1 MDLRCRHERRGVS
14 FDRPLN
20 SPFERSGLKRVTLN
34 PERLVVVQRILF
46 ILLAFAG
53 LVSAGAQS
61 NTNANSELNIR
72 VDTTLVL
79 IPVTVTDGSR
89 RFVLGLDKKDFS
101 ISEDGVPQKITQFSG
116 EDAPLSVGVLVD
128 ISGSMGSKIETS
140 RQAVSEFLKTMNAQD
155 EAFLIEFSDHAQLAV
170 PFTRHPEEIETQLAG
185 VETQGLT
192 ALLDAVELGLR
203 EMKKSKNPR
212 KALLIISD
220 GGDNNSKYTADQI
233 ANLVREADVQ
243 IYSMG
248 VFEEFPFLALTA
260 AELSGP
266 RLLSEISEQTGGR
279 AFPARS
285 FGALPTIARRI
296 GIELRNQYVLAYAPS
311 NQQRN
316 GKFRK
321 VQVAVSAP
329 QGLSGLKARW
339 RLGYYAPEK

>member
-1 MDLRCRHERRGVS
+1 MTRCQDTDLR
-14 FDRPLN
+14 
-20 SPFERSGLKRVTLN
+20 RVTLKLN
-34 PERLVVVQRILF
+34 RERPVVVPRILF
-46 ILLAFAG
+46 LLAFAG
-53 LVSAGAQS
+53 FLFAGPQS
-61 NTNANSELNIR
+61 TNSANSGLNIR

-79 IPVTVTDGSR
+79 IPVTVTDASH
-89 RFVLGLDKKDFS
+89 RFVLGLDKTDFS
-101 ISEDGVPQKITQFSG
+101 ISEDGVRQKITQFSG

-128 ISGSMGSKIETS
+128 TSGSMGGKIETS

-155 EAFLIEFSDHAQLAV
+155 EAFLIEFNDHAQVTV
-170 PFTRHPEEIETQLAG
+170 PFTPHPEEIETQLAG
-185 VETQGLT
+185 IQTQGLT

-203 EMKKSKNPR
+203 EMKKSRNPR
-212 KALLIISD
+212 KALLVISD
-220 GGDNNSKYTADQI
+220 GGDNNSKYTSDQI
-233 ANLVREADVQ
+233 ASLVREADVQ

-248 VFEEFPFLALTA
+248 VFEQFPFLALTP

-266 RLLSEISEQTGGR
+266 HLLSQISEQTGGR

-285 FGALPTIARRI
+285 FSALPTIARRI

-311 NQQRN
+311 DQQRN

-339 RLGYYAPEK
+339 RLGYYAPIK